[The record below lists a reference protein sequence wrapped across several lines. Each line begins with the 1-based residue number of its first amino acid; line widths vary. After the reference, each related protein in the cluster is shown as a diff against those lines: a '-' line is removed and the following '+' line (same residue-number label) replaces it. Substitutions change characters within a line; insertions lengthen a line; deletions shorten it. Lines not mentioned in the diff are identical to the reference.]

1 MDGIDGQL
9 WLQVPWPWAQWEQ
22 ILGSRIL
29 ILGWWD
35 EAILNLGLWNEDPPF
50 PPSSLIFSCTVEF
63 QCVQS
68 KRDSDILIIGVFNN
82 GTFSMDDYCFIMQVS
97 QSLYGSLSVYIF
109 FTFIIQAHAA

>member
-1 MDGIDGQL
+1 MASYGSKCPGPGPSGNKFWDQEFLFWDGGMR
-9 WLQVPWPWAQWEQ
+9 PF
-22 ILGSRIL
+22 L
-29 ILGWWD
+29 IWD
-35 EAILNLGLWNEDPPF
+35 YGMRTPPF